1 MLRQRM
7 IDKGEVVLIVVVVQ
21 LMLHVIAVDVV
32 DDVLLLSVYGDNVI
46 DVGDV
51 VLGDVPQLNGC

>member
-7 IDKGEVVLIVVVVQ
+7 IDKGKVVLIVVVVQ
-21 LMLHVIAVDVV
+21 LMLHVVAVDVV
-32 DDVLLLSVYGDNVI
+32 DDVLLLSVDGDNVI

>member
-1 MLRQRM
+1 M

-21 LMLHVIAVDVV
+21 LMIHVIAVDVV